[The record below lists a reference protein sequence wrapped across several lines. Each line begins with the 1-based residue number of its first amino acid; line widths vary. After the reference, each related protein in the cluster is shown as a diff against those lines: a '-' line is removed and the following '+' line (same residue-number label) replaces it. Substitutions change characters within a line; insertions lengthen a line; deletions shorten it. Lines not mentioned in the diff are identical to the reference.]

1 MVELLAFIPKL
12 GRGGAAFK
20 RRAAVRFGKE

>member
-12 GRGGAAFK
+12 GRGEAAFK
-20 RRAAVRFGKE
+20 RRAAIRFGKE